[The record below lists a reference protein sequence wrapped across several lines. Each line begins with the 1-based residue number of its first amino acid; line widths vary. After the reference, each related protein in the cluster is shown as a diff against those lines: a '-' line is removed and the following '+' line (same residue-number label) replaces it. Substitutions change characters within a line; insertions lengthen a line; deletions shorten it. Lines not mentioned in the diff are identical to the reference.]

1 MVTAALQL
9 PGLVPK
15 ANSPSYAQLWCPG
28 SPMGLLSFL
37 AQEQPKQQWQELGQA
52 GDIVCLSL
60 LALCQALAELITIL
74 AHLP

>member
-1 MVTAALQL
+1 
-9 PGLVPK
+9 
-15 ANSPSYAQLWCPG
+15 
-28 SPMGLLSFL
+28 MGLLSFL